1 MYAKVIVDIK
11 HEEVNHS
18 FDYIVPEIFGAFLE
32 RGMRVLVPFG
42 NQNRL
47 GIVIEL
53 MDESSDATKLILE
66 VLDAYPTID
75 EELFILIEDI
85 LKHSPSLMSEVFA
98 AVIPSELLV
107 TYHKTVHLIDINK
120 CPKDFLPFFNSKGNW
135 NLNQQDQI
143 YYPRLKKLKDQK
155 VISVETII
163 KEKGSKKTETT
174 YFLNQDHHYNRIEA
188 YQSVL
193 DFFLDK
199 EEVSRKELIDVGIS
213 ISTISTLVKH
223 QVLTP
228 TERAIFRDIKHHFEL
243 EDKTVVL
250 TDEQEFAKNEIIK
263 SIDKSKTFLLK
274 GISGSGKTEV
284 YVEVMEAVIL
294 QNKKV
299 LILVPEITLIAPMAK
314 RLKSRFNDVA
324 IYHSAL
330 SKGERY
336 DQYQK
341 IQSNEASII
350 LGTRSAV
357 FLPIDHLGLIVIDE
371 EHDSSYEQLEGVI
384 YDARKIALKRSI
396 YHHAP
401 LVLGSATPSIHS
413 MYLATQGV
421 FHLLELTKRPF
432 DLILPIIWL
441 VDMKDELKK
450 KNSSIFSKSLLE
462 GMKKRIENNEQT
474 ILLFN
479 RKGYSPFVLCRNC
492 GDVPSCPHCD
502 ISLTYYKDRQILKC
516 HYCGYEKPYQA
527 TCEVCSEPKVKEF
540 GAGIEYVESEL
551 KKALPKARV
560 LRMDHSVTRTKSS
573 HEIIWNKFNNEEA
586 DILLGTQ
593 MIAKG
598 LDFPKVTL
606 VGVLMADLLLK
617 VPSYRSSENAYMLLA
632 QVTGRA
638 GRFLPGEAIIQGYNL
653 DHYAIKSVSEGY
665 DTFFKEALYNRK
677 LMNYLPFKNTSQI
690 LVEGANFLKTYQH
703 AFMIKKNLTSLS
715 IDVLGPTQAIIKKIK
730 DMYRFTLTI
739 KYEDID
745 YEKLFEIVKRF
756 DQDPYKVKYFPT
768 LDIV

>member
-18 FDYIVPEIFGAFLE
+18 FDYIVPEHYGAFLE

-47 GIVIEL
+47 GYVIEI
-53 MDESSDATKLILE
+53 MKESTEATKMILE

-75 EELFILIEDI
+75 EELFLIIDDM
-85 LKHSPSLMSEVFA
+85 LKYSPSLMSEVFA
-98 AVIPSELLV
+98 TVIPSELLV
-107 TYHKTVHLIDINK
+107 SYHKVVQLLDPKK
-120 CPKDFLPFFNSKGNW
+120 CPKEFLPFFNTKGIW

-143 YYPRLKKLKDQK
+143 YYHKLKRLKDQK
-155 VISVETII
+155 IISIETQI
-163 KEKGSKKTETT
+163 KEKGTEKTETI
-174 YFLNQDHHYNRIEA
+174 YFLNLDHHYNRIEA
-188 YQSVL
+188 YQNVL
-193 DFFLDK
+193 DFFLNN
-199 EEVSRKELIDVGIS
+199 EEVSRKDLLDVGIS
-213 ISTISTLVKH
+213 TSTISTLIKH
-223 QVLTP
+223 QVLVP
-228 TERAIFRDIKHHFEL
+228 AERAVFREIKHHFEL
-243 EDKTVVL
+243 ENKKITL
-250 TDEQEFAKNEIIK
+250 TDEQEHAKNEIIK
-263 SIDKSKTFLLK
+263 SIGKSKTFLLK
-274 GISGSGKTEV
+274 GITGSGKTEV
-284 YVEVMEAVIL
+284 YVEVMEKVL
-294 QNKKV
+294 QKNQKV

-314 RLKSRFNDVA
+314 RLKSQFKNVA

-330 SKGERY
+330 SKGERF
-336 DQYQK
+336 DQYKK

-357 FLPIDHLGLIVIDE
+357 FLPIDHLGLLVIDE
-371 EHDSSYEQLEGVI
+371 EHDSSYEQLEGVM
-384 YDARKIALKRSI
+384 YDARRIAEKRSI

-401 LVLGSATPSIHS
+401 LVLGSATPSIVS
-413 MYLATQGV
+413 MYKATQNDY
-421 FHLLELTKRPF
+421 HLLELTKRPF

-462 GMKKRIENNEQT
+462 GMKKRIENKEQT

-492 GDVPSCPHCD
+492 GDVPTCPHCD
-502 ISLTYYKDRQILKC
+502 ISLTYYKDRQLLKC

-527 TCEVCSEPKVKEF
+527 TCEVCKEPKVKEF
-540 GAGIEYVESEL
+540 GAGIEYVENEL
-551 KKALPKARV
+551 KKALPKARI
-560 LRMDHSVTRTKSS
+560 LRMDHNVTRTKGS
-573 HEIIWNKFNNEEA
+573 HEILWNKFNNEEA

-617 VPSYRSSENAYMLLA
+617 VPTYRASENAYMLLA
-632 QVTGRA
+632 QVTGRS
-638 GRFLPGEAIIQGYNL
+638 GRFLPGEAIIQGYDLN
-653 DHYAIKSVSEGY
+653 HYAIKSVSEGY
-665 DTFFKEALYNRK
+665 ENFYREALYNRK
-677 LMNYLPFKNTSQI
+677 LSNYLPFKNTSQI
-690 LVEGANFLKTYQH
+690 LVEGTNFLKTYQH
-703 AFMIKKNLTSLS
+703 AFMIKKSLIGLS

-730 DMYRFTLTI
+730 DNYRFTLTI

-745 YEKLFEIVKRF
+745 YEKLFEIIKSF
-756 DQDPYKVKYFPT
+756 DQDPYKVKYYPT

>member
-11 HEEVNHS
+11 HEDVNHS
-18 FDYIVPEIFGAFLE
+18 FDYIVPEQFGAFLE

-47 GIVIEL
+47 GYVIEI
-53 MDESSDATKLILE
+53 MKESQDATKMILE

-75 EELFILIEDI
+75 EELFILIQNI
-85 LKHSPSLMSEVFA
+85 LKYSPSLYSEVFS

-107 TYHKTVHLIDINK
+107 SYHKVVKLIDSRK
-120 CPKDFLPFFNSKGNW
+120 CPHEFLPFFNTKGIW
-135 NLNQQDQI
+135 NLAQQDQI
-143 YYPRLKKLKDQK
+143 YYPKLKRLKDQK

-163 KEKGSKKTETT
+163 KEKGSEKTETIYT
-174 YFLNQDHHYNRIEA
+174 LNLDHHYNRIEA
-188 YQSVL
+188 YQNVL
-193 DFFLDK
+193 DFFLDN
-199 EEVSRKELIDVGIS
+199 EEVSRKELLDVGIS
-213 ISTISTLVKH
+213 TSTITTLIKH
-223 QVLTP
+223 QVLIP
-228 TERAIFRDIKHHFEL
+228 AEKAVFREIKHHFDL
-243 EDKTVVL
+243 EDKKVIL
-250 TDEQEFAKNEIIK
+250 TDEQEHAKNEIIK
-263 SIDKSKTFLLK
+263 SIGKKHTFLLK
-274 GISGSGKTEV
+274 GITGSGKTEV
-284 YVEVMEAVIL
+284 YIEAMEHVL
-294 QNKKV
+294 LKNKKV

-314 RLKSRFNDVA
+314 RLKSRFKDVA

-336 DQYQK
+336 DQYKK
-341 IQSNEASII
+341 IQSNQASIV

-357 FLPIDHLGLIVIDE
+357 FLPIDHLGLIIIDE
-371 EHDSSYEQLEGVI
+371 EHDQSYEQLEGVI
-384 YDARKIALKRSI
+384 YDAREIALQRSI

-401 LVLGSATPSIHS
+401 LVFGSATPSINT
-413 MYLATQGV
+413 MYKATQDEYT
-421 FHLLELTKRPF
+421 LLELTRRPF
-432 DLILPIIWL
+432 DAILPIIWL

-462 GMKKRIENNEQT
+462 GMKKRIENKEQT

-479 RKGYSPFVLCRNC
+479 RKGYSPFVLCRSC
-492 GDVPSCPHCD
+492 GDVPTCPHCD
-502 ISLTYYKDRQILKC
+502 ISLTYYKDRQLLKC

-540 GAGIEYVESEL
+540 GAGIEYVEAEL

-560 LRMDHSVTRTKSS
+560 LRMDHNVTRTKGA
-573 HEIIWNKFNNEEA
+573 HEIIWNQFNNEEA

-617 VPSYRSSENAYMLLA
+617 VPSYRASENCYMLLA
-632 QVTGRA
+632 QVTGRS
-638 GRFLPGEAIIQGYNL
+638 GRSLPGEAIIQGYNL

-665 DTFFKEALYNRK
+665 DNFYREALYNRK
-677 LMNYLPFKNTSQI
+677 LSSYLPFKNTSQI
-690 LVEGANFLKTYQH
+690 LVSGMNFLKTYQH
-703 AFMIKKNLTSLS
+703 AFMLKKMLSGQS

-730 DMYRFTLTI
+730 DHYRFTLTI
-739 KYEDID
+739 KYEDIN
-745 YEKLFEIVKRF
+745 YKKLFELIKSF
-756 DQDPYKVKYFPT
+756 DQDPYQVRYYPT

>member
-11 HEEVNHS
+11 HQEVNHS
-18 FDYIVPEIFGAFLE
+18 FDYIVPEIYGAFLE

-47 GIVIEL
+47 GYVIEL
-53 MDESSDATKLILE
+53 MKESQDATKMILE

-75 EELFILIEDI
+75 EELFVIINDI
-85 LKHSPSLMSEVFA
+85 LKYSPSLYSEVFA
-98 AVIPSELLV
+98 TVIPNELLV
-107 TYHKTVHLIDINK
+107 SYHKVVKLLDKKK
-120 CPKDFLPFFNSKGNW
+120 CPHELLPFFNTKGIW

-143 YYPRLKKLKDQK
+143 YYPKLKRLKDQK
-155 VISVETII
+155 IISVETVI
-163 KEKGSKKTETT
+163 KEKGSEKTETIYT
-174 YFLNQDHHYNRIEA
+174 LNLDHQYHRIEV
-188 YQSVL
+188 YQTVL
-193 DFFLDK
+193 DFFLDN
-199 EEVSRKELIDVGIS
+199 EEVSRKEMLDVGVS
-213 ISTISTLVKH
+213 ASTISTLVKH
-223 QVLTP
+223 QVLIP
-228 TERAIFRDIKHHFEL
+228 SERAVFRDIKHHFDL
-243 EDKTVVL
+243 EDKKVVL
-250 TDEQEFAKNEIIK
+250 TDEQEHAKTEILK
-263 SIDKSKTFLLK
+263 SVKKRKTFLLK
-274 GISGSGKTEV
+274 GITGSGKTEV
-284 YVEVMEAVIL
+284 YIEVMEHIIL
-294 QNKKV
+294 KNMKV
-299 LILVPEITLIAPMAK
+299 LFLVPEITLIAPMAK
-314 RLKSRFNDVA
+314 RLKSRFKNVA

-336 DQYQK
+336 DQYKK

-357 FLPIDHLGLIVIDE
+357 FLPIDHLGLIIIDE
-371 EHDSSYEQLEGVI
+371 EHDPSYEQLDGVI
-384 YDARKIALKRSI
+384 YDARKIAEKRSS

-401 LVLGSATPSIHS
+401 LVLGSATPSINS
-413 MYLATQGV
+413 MYKATQDEY
-421 FHLLELTKRPF
+421 HLLELTRRPF
-432 DLILPIIWL
+432 DLILPIVWL

-462 GMKKRIENNEQT
+462 GMKKRIENKEQT

-492 GDVPSCPHCD
+492 GDVPTCPHCD

-516 HYCGYEKPYQA
+516 HYCGYEKPYTA
-527 TCEVCSEPKVKEF
+527 TCEICSEPKVKEF

-551 KKALPKARV
+551 KKAIPKARV
-560 LRMDHSVTRTKSS
+560 LRMDQSVTRTKGS
-573 HEIIWNKFNNEEA
+573 HEILWNKFNNEEA

-617 VPSYRSSENAYMLLA
+617 VPSYKASENAYMLLA
-632 QVTGRA
+632 QVTGRS

-665 DTFFKEALYNRK
+665 ENFYREALYNRK
-677 LMNYLPFKNTSQI
+677 LSNYLPFKNTSQI
-690 LVEGANFLKTYQH
+690 LVEGTNFLKTYQH
-703 AFMIKKNLTSLS
+703 AFMIKKSLTTLS

-730 DMYRFTLTI
+730 DNYRFTLTI
-739 KYEDID
+739 KYDDID
-745 YEKLFEIVKRF
+745 FKKLFEIIKGF
-756 DQDPYKVKYFPT
+756 DQEPYGVKYYPT